1 MERRVILHSD
11 ANAFYASVECA
22 LNPALRG
29 KAVAVCG
36 STENRHGIVL
46 AKSELAKRAG
56 VKTGMANWQAK
67 ALCRDLIFVSP
78 RHDIYAQF
86 SERLREIYARYT
98 DYIEP
103 FGLDECWLDVTARKT
118 DPRAL
123 ADEIRERVK
132 AELGI
137 TVSVGISFNK
147 VFAKLG
153 SDLKKPDA
161 VTEITRENFREKIWR
176 LPCSE
181 LLYCGRAT
189 TEKFAK
195 MGIKTIGDLAVFPRK
210 TLFSRLGKNGDTLWR
225 LANGLDDSPVTRL
238 EEWAQ
243 AKSVGHGIT
252 CVADL
257 ETAEEVKGVI
267 VALAQDV
274 GQRLRAYGLQARGI
288 QMTVRDSALAF
299 HSWQKQLPFP
309 TQCAADLADAGAALV
324 NERYGWAKKIRA
336 VTVSAISLE
345 RADTPYQP
353 SLFDEEGQ
361 RQKRKKIECA
371 LDGIRERFGQQSI
384 RPAVLLCDNKLPEE
398 KGGHAVLP
406 RAQKSKKP

>member
-1 MERRVILHSD
+1 MECRIILHSD

-67 ALCRDLIFVSP
+67 ALCRDLILVSP

-161 VTEITRENFREKIWR
+161 VTDR
-176 LPCSE
+176 
-181 LLYCGRAT
+181 
-189 TEKFAK
+189 
-195 MGIKTIGDLAVFPRK
+195 
-210 TLFSRLGKNGDTLWR
+210 
-225 LANGLDDSPVTRL
+225 
-238 EEWAQ
+238 
-243 AKSVGHGIT
+243 KSV
-252 CVADL
+252 V
-257 ETAEEVKGVI
+257 
-267 VALAQDV
+267 
-274 GQRLRAYGLQARGI
+274 
-288 QMTVRDSALAF
+288 
-299 HSWQKQLPFP
+299 
-309 TQCAADLADAGAALV
+309 
-324 NERYGWAKKIRA
+324 
-336 VTVSAISLE
+336 
-345 RADTPYQP
+345 
-353 SLFDEEGQ
+353 
-361 RQKRKKIECA
+361 
-371 LDGIRERFGQQSI
+371 
-384 RPAVLLCDNKLPEE
+384 
-398 KGGHAVLP
+398 
-406 RAQKSKKP
+406 